1 MKRTFLFLIFIAA
14 FAAFVPAQ
22 NNSAS
27 RPIAIRVGSGG
38 VRVDVD
44 SRPRMVAPVAM
55 VGSSVF
61 KNSAPA
67 ERTAF
72 DLINA
77 KRAERGIKQLEWSDK
92 LLSVARIHSQSMAE
106 YDFFSHKGIDGKYV
120 SDRADAINIGN
131 WDSIGENIAFNR
143 GFEDP
148 VTKAVNL
155 WLKSPSHFN
164 NIMNPNW
171 KETAIGIAI
180 REDGSY
186 YFTQVFLHR

>member
-1 MKRTFLFLIFIAA
+1 MKRTCLLLLVIAA
-14 FAAFVPAQ
+14 LASTISAQ
-22 NNSAS
+22 NNAPSK
-27 RPIAIRVGSGG
+27 PVAIRVGAGEFRS
-38 VRVDVD
+38 DAE
-44 SRPRMVAPVAM
+44 SRPRVIVPVAM
-55 VGSSVF
+55 VASSVF

-67 ERTAF
+67 EKTAF

-77 KRAERGIKQLEWSDK
+77 KRAERGIKPLEWSNR
-92 LLSVARIHSQSMAE
+92 LLAVARLHSQSMAE

-120 SDRADAINIGN
+120 SDRADLMNIGD

-143 GFEDP
+143 GFQDP
-148 VTKAVNL
+148 VAKAVNL

-164 NIMNPNW
+164 NIMNENW

>member
-1 MKRTFLFLIFIAA
+1 MKRTCLYLLVIAA
-14 FAAFVPAQ
+14 FAASISAQ
-22 NNSAS
+22 NN
-27 RPIAIRVGSGG
+27 IANKPVAVRVGAGEFRS
-38 VRVDVD
+38 DVD
-44 SRPRMVAPVAM
+44 SRPRVVVPVAL
-55 VGSSVF
+55 VASSVF

-67 ERTAF
+67 EKTAF

-77 KRAERGIKQLEWSDK
+77 KRAERGIKPLEWSDK
-92 LLSVARIHSQSMAE
+92 LLTVARVHSQSMAE

-148 VTKAVNL
+148 VTKAVDL